1 MNIIGYRSD
10 FFYCK
15 MPHYL
20 ISILYELFI
29 IKRSLPD
36 MKLINL
42 FIILFTLNACVP
54 SYEPVDA
61 RNSNLTQGNVQMNVV
76 EGKTNKSEILEV
88 FGAPNITT
96 RDASGVEIWTY
107 QRAGQATQSSSKS
120 GGWSV
125 IFTGQS
131 YSNSGFSSNSR
142 MMTLIIKFHD
152 ADIVSD
158 FSSRTSN
165 F

>member
-20 ISILYELFI
+20 ISIIYELFI

-54 SYEPVDA
+54 NYEPVDA

-142 MMTLIIKFHD
+142 MMTLIIKFND